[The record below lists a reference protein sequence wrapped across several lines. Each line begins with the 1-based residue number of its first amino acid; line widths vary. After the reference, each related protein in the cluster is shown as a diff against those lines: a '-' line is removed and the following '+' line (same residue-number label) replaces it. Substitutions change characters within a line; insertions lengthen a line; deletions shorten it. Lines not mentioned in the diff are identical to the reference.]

1 MKNIE
6 TTLNKL
12 AESANSE
19 QTERI
24 GYLLQAITNLENKD
38 SDAAAA
44 FVKLAD
50 SDNNYNIITA
60 DELAEMVRGMDN
72 LPFMIQMIG
81 DLKDFAWYFR
91 LDGYGWAVD
100 IEADDLAIYIEELA
114 EELADEI
121 N

>member
-1 MKNIE
+1 MKNIK

-19 QTERI
+19 QTERV
-24 GYLLQAITNLENKD
+24 GYLLQAITNLENKN

-50 SDNNYNIITA
+50 HDNNYNIITD
-60 DELAEMVRGMDN
+60 DELAEIVRGMDAP
-72 LPFMIQMIG
+72 PFMVKMIG
-81 DLKDFAWYFR
+81 CLKNSVKCCR
-91 LDGYGWAVD
+91 IDGYGWTAD
-100 IEADDLAIYIEELA
+100 IGDDDLAIYIEELA
-114 EELADEI
+114 EELANEI